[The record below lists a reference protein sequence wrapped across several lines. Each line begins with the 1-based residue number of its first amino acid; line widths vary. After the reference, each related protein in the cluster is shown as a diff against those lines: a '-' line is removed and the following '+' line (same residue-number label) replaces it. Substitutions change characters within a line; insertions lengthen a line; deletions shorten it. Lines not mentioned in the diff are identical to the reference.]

1 MGEQY
6 AWICDCEYGEP
17 EAEGGH
23 MATLRRWAEHV
34 RSAHGDE
41 AFNEILGELVHE
53 RAEELR
59 HEGQIVTDPFTGREH
74 WMGEPPGDQAR

>member
-1 MGEQY
+1 
-6 AWICDCEYGEP
+6 
-17 EAEGGH
+17 
-23 MATLRRWAEHV
+23 V